1 MLLAALLTPPLIME
15 GYYMRSREQV
25 IWDFVQQW
33 IGKAEED
40 LEAARILKQSK
51 LKDYST
57 CAFHCQQA
65 AEKYLKAF
73 LVRHQIEFRKTHDL
87 EGLLNLCERGSPS
100 ILKELSFCTWLT
112 PFGVEYRYPTE
123 YPEVDQQ
130 TAQKAVED
138 AQKVKNAV
146 MKELEGYLSKSR
158 P

>member
-1 MLLAALLTPPLIME
+1 MSLAVLLIPPLIMG
-15 GYYMRSREQV
+15 GYYMRSKEQV

-33 IGKAEED
+33 LEKAEED
-40 LEAARILKQSK
+40 LEAARILHQSK
-51 LKDYST
+51 LKGYST

-65 AEKYLKAF
+65 VEKYLKAF

-87 EGLLNLCERGSPS
+87 EELLNLCERGSPS
-100 ILKELSFCTWLT
+100 ISKEISFCTWLT

-123 YPEVDQQ
+123 YPEVDRQ

-138 AQKVKNAV
+138 SQKVKDAV
-146 MKELEGYLSKSR
+146 MKELEGYLSKGR